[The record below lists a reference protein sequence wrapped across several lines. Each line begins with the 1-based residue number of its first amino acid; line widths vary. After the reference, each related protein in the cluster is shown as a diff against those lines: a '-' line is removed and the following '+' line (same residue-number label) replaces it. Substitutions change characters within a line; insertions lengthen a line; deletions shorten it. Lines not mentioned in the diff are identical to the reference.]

1 MKEATAPNVVKF
13 FTEQVFQNFGV
24 PEVIHSE
31 NGKQFVSKEFW
42 KMLDT
47 YRITH
52 MKTAFYSPQS
62 NASEMVNQSVLN
74 AIRSCLDKDHTN
86 LDINLSSIEIA
97 LRTSVQAA
105 TGVSPFFAFS
115 VTTCSLV
122 AEIIHWLGS

>member
-47 YRITH
+47 YRITY
-52 MKTAFYSPQS
+52 M
-62 NASEMVNQSVLN
+62 
-74 AIRSCLDKDHTN
+74 
-86 LDINLSSIEIA
+86 
-97 LRTSVQAA
+97 
-105 TGVSPFFAFS
+105 
-115 VTTCSLV
+115 
-122 AEIIHWLGS
+122 